1 MVRSAAIAYITS
13 ESMKEDIALTTVM
26 LIDTTSAIL
35 SA

>member
-1 MVRSAAIAYITS
+1 MGRSVVIADITS